1 MPWTEEVRTFFVSL
15 DQYLFC
21 AGEYDT
27 CRLLDSKCALQCLL
41 GSVSSSLLR
50 TQIRLA
56 FYSCKWGAFY
66 SCNRG
71 AFYSCNC
78 RNDFLLTYN
87 DKLYLTFGVKNERR
101 HELVLAVLWY
111 EEAESIIAKRYNI
124 SAVLLVINRWQKAQA
139 TSVSTEG
146 IYKCHR
152 HYFSLFKVFV
162 WFWSNLRFTKLD
174 THHTGK
180 KALVWFQ
187 SNLRFLKSDIRYSRK
202 KATICNPIYDTL
214 PWNKQKAV
222 QACPFPFT
230 LE

>member
-1 MPWTEEVRTFFVSL
+1 MQQAGSYCWGYEVSEAGLFLCWHVILTSCVQDEWTSRVGTWNPLFTQSVENISSYIHNKHLSRIVAEWETNCHTWFRVCRGMPWTEEVRTFFVSS

-27 CRLLDSKCALQCLL
+27 CRLLDSKYALQCLL

-111 EEAESIIAKRYNI
+111 
-124 SAVLLVINRWQKAQA
+124 
-139 TSVSTEG
+139 
-146 IYKCHR
+146 
-152 HYFSLFKVFV
+152 
-162 WFWSNLRFTKLD
+162 
-174 THHTGK
+174 
-180 KALVWFQ
+180 
-187 SNLRFLKSDIRYSRK
+187 
-202 KATICNPIYDTL
+202 
-214 PWNKQKAV
+214 
-222 QACPFPFT
+222 
-230 LE
+230 